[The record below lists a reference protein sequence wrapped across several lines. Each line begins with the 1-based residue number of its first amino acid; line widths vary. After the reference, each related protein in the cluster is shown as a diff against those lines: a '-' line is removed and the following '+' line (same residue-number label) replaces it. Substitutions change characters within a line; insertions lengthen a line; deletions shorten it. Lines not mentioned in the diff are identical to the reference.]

1 MLTPQT
7 KLLSRHQSFT
17 LIEMLVVMAIIMILA
32 AILIPA
38 IGSAR
43 VRAMEADCANNLS
56 QLGRGLYL
64 AASERGGF
72 YPTAAGFFQDY
83 DPTLKPYSHTEQTN
97 LVLSL
102 AEFIPSNSPV
112 WFCKRRLQKERLMPE
127 MEMAAKRIGYFYWA
141 FYWYDY
147 RRSDMGHRQVAFG
160 TESRFTTNMG
170 WCRAGYSS
178 NLPSLVLASDVFSNN
193 VQYHFGQTLNTHLTD
208 AGTLVLLQGGSVA
221 KVSPSN
227 GLPRR

>member
-1 MLTPQT
+1 M
-7 KLLSRHQSFT
+7 
-17 LIEMLVVMAIIMILA
+17 IEMLVVMAIIMILA

-38 IGSAR
+38 VGTAR
-43 VRAMEADCANNLS
+43 VRALEVDCANNLS

-72 YPTAAGFFQDY
+72 YPTAAGYGQNY
-83 DPTLKPYSHTEQTN
+83 DSTLTPYSHTEQTN

-112 WFCKRRLQKERLMPE
+112 WFCKRRMQKERLKPE
-127 MEMAAKRIGYFYWA
+127 TEMKAGRIGYFYWA

-147 RRSDMGHRQVAFG
+147 RRSDTGHRQVPFG
-160 TESRFTTNMG
+160 TETLFNTNMG

-178 NLPSLVLASDVFSNN
+178 NLPALVLASDVFSNN
-193 VQYHFGQTLNTHLTD
+193 VQYHFGQTLNAYLTD
-208 AGTLVLLQGGSVA
+208 PGTLVLLQGGSVS